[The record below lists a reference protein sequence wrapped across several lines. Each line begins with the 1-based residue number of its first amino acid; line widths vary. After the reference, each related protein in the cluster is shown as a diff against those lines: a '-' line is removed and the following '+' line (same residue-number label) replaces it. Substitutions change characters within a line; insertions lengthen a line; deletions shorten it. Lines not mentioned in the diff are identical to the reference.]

1 MVKSMIDVHVHLLA
15 GLDDG
20 PGSVEESVALA
31 SLLVKQG
38 VTTAVATVHNYEGA
52 YEASADA
59 IRRAA
64 TDLQAVLDEMQVP
77 LEIVPAM
84 EIQLR
89 EGVADKLRQGEL
101 MTIGDRGAFVLVE
114 LPFHDISMN
123 VAEVLFR
130 IQVTGL
136 RCILAHPERNAR
148 ILEDIGIVEDLVE
161 RGCRMQ
167 INAGSLVRRGDR
179 RTFKFVRTMLRR
191 GLVTYIAS
199 DAHSP
204 LDRSPMLSE
213 ALAVA
218 RKIVGA
224 EAAEVLV
231 ERNPARMLQARPF

>member
-1 MVKSMIDVHVHLLA
+1 MIDVHVHLLA

-20 PGSVEESVALA
+20 PSTMEESVALA
-31 SLLVKQG
+31 RLLVQQG

-52 YEASADA
+52 YEAPADA

-64 TDLQAVLDEMQVP
+64 NDLQTVLDDMQVP
-77 LEIVPAM
+77 LKIVPAM

-89 EGVADKLRQGEL
+89 EGVPDKLRQGKL

-123 VAEVLFR
+123 VTDILFR
-130 IQVTGL
+130 IQVTGV

-167 INAGSLVRRGDR
+167 INAESLVEGSGR

-191 GLVTYIAS
+191 GLVTFIAS
-199 DAHSP
+199 DAHSVLERP
-204 LDRSPMLSE
+204 PMLSE
-213 ALAVA
+213 ALATA

-224 EAAEVLV
+224 EAAQALV
-231 ERNPARMLQARPF
+231 EANPARMLQARPL